1 MKKGLSIFLLLLTFV
16 LPLSVFAQGG
26 TLGTYCSAAL
36 PCAAPYTCVLGQC
49 KYTGTNTNIK
59 IDTGPSV
66 STEPKSD
73 GTINNVPGLYSNSTY
88 DQIMQLEGN
97 APAQITCGNADIG
110 FVSIV
115 CLPFL
120 VKYDTIGTLLN
131 GIFQLAIAFG
141 AIAAVLMLVIGG
153 FQYMTQD
160 AVGGQKEARARI
172 QGAVL
177 GLILLLLSYLILFV
191 INPEILKS
199 IDTFE
204 TRLHESQST
213 QTQTQPTGFGVQR
226 ALTPG
231 IVGSGN
237 RADCGLGTDWD
248 ANIGECVLD
257 NCPAA
262 IRNGQ
267 ILNRQIDI
275 ICCGEQNCSVQ
286 DVGVAQGG
294 NASGVFMCSCSL

>member
-1 MKKGLSIFLLLLTFV
+1 MKLLIGTILCISLFWAITPF
-16 LPLSVFAQGG
+16 SVSAQGSG
-26 TLGTYCSAAL
+26 RLGESCS
-36 PCAAPYTCVLGQC
+36 
-49 KYTGTNTNIK
+49 TGT
-59 IDTGPSV
+59 SC
-66 STEPKSD
+66 EF
-73 GTINNVPGLYSNSTY
+73 GTICDTTQEPPICVIKQSPGVQTVTPA
-88 DQIMQLEGN
+88 GN
-97 APAQITCGNADIG
+97 GVACGNADLG